1 MKHLLDLVINANHTN
16 IILMS
21 APHRFDL
28 METSCVNLE
37 IKNFNSKL
45 RTKLE
50 RIGKVKLIE
59 VDNDRTLYTGH
70 GQHLNARGKESMA
83 KKIASMI
90 KRMLAKETKPIRA
103 KWYLDKETPETT
115 PPTTNDQ
122 DSTAPIN
129 KDPEI
134 ENEQTGT
141 QNPEKPETT
150 LQSLSSLSW
159 KNQVENPRTKLHQPP
174 KKKMTR

>member
-1 MKHLLDLVINANHTN
+1 
-16 IILMS
+16 
-21 APHRFDL
+21 
-28 METSCVNLE
+28 
-37 IKNFNSKL
+37 
-45 RTKLE
+45 
-50 RIGKVKLIE
+50 
-59 VDNDRTLYTGH
+59 
-70 GQHLNARGKESMA
+70 MA

-122 DSTAPIN
+122 DSTAPRN

-150 LQSLSSLSW
+150 LQSLSSLSLE
-159 KNQVENPRTKLHQPP
+159 KLSGESRDQTAPTTKEKDDEIKADDPQPTKRQRKKPTPRDQGFLWST
-174 KKKMTR
+174 